1 MHQSGRMLP
10 AMSFVALL
18 MVVVAGALHAGWN
31 ALTKRSSDQ
40 LAFCWGLTGAIA
52 LLCAPL
58 AVLTIWIDGVDAAGL
73 RFMVVSGVI
82 HIGYFALLAAAYRTS
97 DLGLAYP
104 VSRGMGVLLIP
115 IASAILLDEA
125 PRTLAWI
132 GIVLIAIG
140 IVWLHIGAFQAA
152 YHTRGWH
159 GVISWFAL
167 ANGIVI
173 ATYSLIDARGVQT
186 LNPIIYN
193 YGQMTIA
200 FGGLT
205 LWFVLTR
212 SIGRLRPVLSEP
224 KMSIIAGIGSYV
236 TYTLVLAA
244 TRLAPVAYVGP
255 MREISIV
262 FGVFI
267 GARLFGERMTSGR
280 IIGVA
285 AIVLGIVTIKALG

>member
-1 MHQSGRMLP
+1 MLP
-10 AMSFVALL
+10 RMSFVALL
-18 MVVVAGALHAGWN
+18 MIVVAGALHAGWN

-58 AVLTIWIDGVDAAGL
+58 VAITIWIDGVDAVGL
-73 RFMVVSGVI
+73 RYMVASGLI

-97 DLGLAYP
+97 ELGLAYP

-115 IASAILLDEA
+115 IASATLLNVA
-125 PRTLAWI
+125 PRPAAWI
-132 GIVLIAIG
+132 GIVLIALG
-140 IVWLHIGAFQAA
+140 IVWLHIGAFEAA
-152 YHTRGWH
+152 YHKRGWH

-167 ANGIVI
+167 ANGVVI

-186 LNPIIYN
+186 LHPIIYN

-200 FGGLT
+200 FVGLT
-205 LWFVLTR
+205 AWFVFTR
-212 SIGRLRPVLSEP
+212 STDRLAPVVASP
-224 KMSIIAGIGSYV
+224 RMATIAGIGSYI

-255 MREISIV
+255 MREVSIV

-267 GARLFGERMTSGR
+267 GARMFGERMTSGR
-280 IIGVA
+280 ILGVSLIVIG
-285 AIVLGIVTIKALG
+285 IITIKVIG

>member
-1 MHQSGRMLP
+1 MII
-10 AMSFVALL
+10 
-18 MVVVAGALHAGWN
+18 VAGGLHAGWN

-52 LLCAPL
+52 LVCAPL
-58 AVLTIWIDGVDAAGL
+58 VAITVAVDGVDATGL
-73 RFMVVSGVI
+73 RYMVASGLI

-97 DLGLAYP
+97 ELGLAYP

-115 IASAILLDEA
+115 IASALWLNEA
-125 PRTLAWI
+125 PRQIAWI
-132 GIVLIAIG
+132 GIGLIAVG

-152 YHTRGWH
+152 FHKRGWH

-167 ANGIVI
+167 ANGVVI
-173 ATYSLIDARGVQT
+173 ATYSLVDARGVQT
-186 LNPIIYN
+186 LHPIIYN

-200 FGGLT
+200 FAGLT
-205 LWFVLTR
+205 AWFLLTR
-212 SIGRLRPVLSEP
+212 STQRLRPVIAAP
-224 KMSIIAGIGSYV
+224 KVAVIAGIGSYI

-255 MREISIV
+255 MREVSIV

-267 GARLFGERMTSGR
+267 GARFLGERLTSGR
-280 IIGVA
+280 IIGVVL
-285 AIVLGIVTIKALG
+285 IVLGIVTIKILG